1 MTGTSTSFYT
11 FRDEFPDA
19 AACLRHIARV
29 RFGPELHCPRCVNDA
44 RLSRTGKSR
53 DVLYCPSCKAE
64 FSPTAGTLLGH
75 SRIGIWEWFY
85 CLLLV
90 ANQSGGATVDQL
102 CRQLGISRLAAYRAL
117 SLIRLHICELA
128 PARLFGGPGEIV
140 QIDET
145 LLPNVRQYGQ
155 DGSRGA
161 IVLGMHD
168 KQGVRCWVIPNRT
181 HTTILGQI
189 MPYLVPGSIVVTD
202 AFRSYHRLTKLGFNH
217 VVLNHSK
224 AEWVRDGYST
234 SRIDS
239 YWTSL
244 KYYMRRR
251 NRSVNYS
258 ILPLYLAEH
267 AFRHNAQLAGLCPF
281 RQLINAFP
289 PIDRSLLPAGAK
301 SGAAR
306 RQALPAARRELSFG

>member
-1 MTGTSTSFYT
+1 MTGTSTSFYA

-19 AACLRHIARV
+19 NACLRHIARV
-29 RFGPELHCPRCVNDA
+29 RFGPELHCPRCTNGA

-53 DVLYCPSCKAE
+53 EILYCPSCKAE
-64 FSPTAGTLLGH
+64 FSPTAGTLLGN

-90 ANQSGGATVDQL
+90 ANQSSGATVDQL
-102 CRQLGISRLAAYRAL
+102 SRQLGISRLAAYRAL
-117 SLIRLHICELA
+117 CLIRLHICELS

-145 LLPNVRQYGQ
+145 LLPNVRRSGQ
-155 DGSRGA
+155 EGGRGA

-168 KQGVRCWVIPNRT
+168 AQGVRCWVIPDRT
-181 HTTILGQI
+181 HTTILGHTTQLI
-189 MPYLVPGSIVVTD
+189 SPGSIVVTD
-202 AFRSYHRLTKLGFNH
+202 GFRSYHRLTKLGFDH

-224 AEWVRDGYST
+224 AQWAKDGYST

-244 KYYMRRR
+244 KYYMRSR
-251 NRSVNYS
+251 NRSVHHS

-267 AFRHNAQLAGLCPF
+267 AFRHNARLTGLCPF
-281 RQLINAFP
+281 RQLISAFP
-289 PIDRSLLPAGAK
+289 PIDRTLLPAGAI
-301 SGAAR
+301 SGGAR
-306 RQALPAARRELSFG
+306 RQASSAARKELSFG